1 VSAAELTSL
10 NASLG
15 PLVPAVDPLV
25 KFRGYQAV
33 AFWKSI
39 RMLFLLWRRQA
50 GKSFTLANKALYRMM
65 TRRDHLCIFCS
76 ASIVL
81 GSEFIRKEAEV
92 WQSVMAKYRAK
103 AKEENLLFESNAD
116 GLDLDAVCDLFE
128 HEKLETRIYH
138 DRTSYSRSRVVA
150 PNPATAVGWTGDV
163 YFDEVGRMPGLK
175 ELLEAVGPIFESN
188 PEFIMWMATT
198 PPPDDSHYSFELFQ
212 PKVEEFPLNARGNFY
227 ESPSGV
233 LVHRF
238 DAYDAELAGVRL
250 HHPKTGEK
258 ISPEEHRALAFD
270 KTAWDRNFGLKFIP
284 GGAAAISAAALMR
297 AMIQG
302 KGKGL
307 AIDVTEVICL

>member
-1 VSAAELTSL
+1 MSASELTSL
-10 NASLG
+10 IQSLG
-15 PLVPAVDPLV
+15 TLVPAPDPLV
-25 KFRGYQAV
+25 KFRGYQSE

-65 TRRDHLCIFCS
+65 TRRNHLCVFCS

-92 WQSVMAKYRAK
+92 WQAVMEKYRTQAAAQK
-103 AKEENLLFESNAD
+103 LLFESNAD

-138 DRTSYSRSRVVA
+138 DRTTYSRSRVVA

-188 PEFIMWMATT
+188 PEFIMWLATT
-198 PPPDDSHYSFELFQ
+198 PPPDDTHYSFELFA
-212 PKVEEFPLNARGNFY
+212 PPVEDFPLNALGNFY
-227 ESPSGV
+227 DSPSGV

-258 ISPEEHRALAFD
+258 ISPEEHRALAFN
-270 KTAWDRNFGLKFIP
+270 KVAWDRNFGLKFIA
-284 GGAAAISAAALMR
+284 GGEAAVSASALMR
-297 AMIQG
+297 AMTEG
-302 KGKGL
+302 RNKGL
-307 AIDVTEVICL
+307 AVDVSEVIRL